1 MCLFFCYVYVSVRVL
16 LRPEFFRPS
25 LLHFVI
31 KEQSVKNGWSLGR
44 NCLLCF
50 WVINVLFF
58 FCYFY
63 VVIVENVD
71 FAHKIQRSS
80 LFLVELYQKGTVLTS
95 LKFHLAAFFDLT
107 VILTS

>member
-1 MCLFFCYVYVSVRVL
+1 MVFGGQLLALFLGDKCFVL
-16 LRPEFFRPS
+16 
-25 LLHFVI
+25 
-31 KEQSVKNGWSLGR
+31 
-44 NCLLCF
+44 
-50 WVINVLFF
+50 F

-95 LKFHLAAFFDLT
+95 LKFHLATFFDLT